1 MMLDA
6 KFGLGVE
13 WAKLPAC
20 ESDTDFDIVVQKVT
34 SAENAEHIQ

>member
-6 KFGLGVE
+6 KFGLGIE
-13 WAKLPAC
+13 LAKLPTY
-20 ESDTDFDIVVQKVT
+20 ESGTNFDIVIQKVT